1 MSLGVYDGDMTT
13 VAELRAETRATA
25 RARLRDLALDAAR
38 AAAIERGWSAVR
50 ISEVA
55 AVIGTSRQTL
65 HTEFG
70 TKDNLGQALIS
81 REATLFVGGVA
92 QRLAAHPG
100 DLGAAAYDAARF
112 ALLAAA
118 TNPLLQTALS
128 SADGDDGT
136 LLPSLTTRSEPLI
149 SRGVELVSAWFI
161 SQWPDTNSNDV
172 RTMAESLVRLV
183 ISHAIAPTATPEVAA
198 GDIALA
204 ACRWYG
210 LPEPSLLRPA
220 AD

>member
-1 MSLGVYDGDMTT
+1 MTT

-38 AAAIERGWSAVR
+38 AVAIERGWGAVR

-70 TKDNLGQALIS
+70 TKDNLGQALVS
-81 REATLFVGGVA
+81 REAILFEDGVA
-92 QRLAAHPG
+92 QRLAANPR
-100 DLGAAAYDAARF
+100 DLGAAVYDAASF
-112 ALLAAA
+112 ALHAAA

-128 SADGDDGT
+128 SADGGGT
-136 LLPSLTTRSEPLI
+136 LLHSLTTRSEPLI
-149 SRGVELVSAWFI
+149 IRGVELVSAWFI
-161 SQWPDTNSNDV
+161 SQWPDTNANDA
-172 RTMAESLVRLV
+172 RAMAESLVRLV
-183 ISHAIAPTATPEVAA
+183 ISHAIAPTVTREVAA
-198 GDIALA
+198 GDVALV
-204 ACRWYG
+204 ACRWQG
-210 LPEPSLLRPA
+210 LPEPAPRRRA

>member
-1 MSLGVYDGDMTT
+1 MTT

-38 AAAIERGWSAVR
+38 AAAIERGWGAVR

-81 REATLFVGGVA
+81 REAILFEDGVA
-92 QRLAAHPG
+92 QRLAAHPR
-100 DLGAAAYDAARF
+100 DLGAAVYDAASF
-112 ALLAAA
+112 ALHAAA

-128 SADGDDGT
+128 NADGAGGT
-136 LLPSLTTRSEPLI
+136 LLPSLTTGSEPLI
-149 SRGVELVSAWFI
+149 SRGVELVSTWFI

-183 ISHAIAPTATPEVAA
+183 ISHAIAPTVTREVAA
-198 GDIALA
+198 GDVALV
-204 ACRWYG
+204 ACRWRG
-210 LPEPSLLRPA
+210 LPEPALRRPE